1 MQVLSLLTLLYTSAS
16 TDTCGATVELGR
28 KDELL
33 TKAQEA
39 ARRTKAELEI
49 AEHDQRQAKPRIW
62 PQFTCFASSKVQ
74 ILTLE
79 AEIQAVHEAVSLKQ
93 QLAAA
98 RSDEKDAVESMRSDQ
113 TRVIRELESRK
124 NELELLVQ
132 QLQASAK
139 LLAREKAELEEALA
153 RANRDRMRALQEVEE
168 LTVVLA
174 EEKGKRCA
182 AQSQVAGFLVL

>member
-1 MQVLSLLTLLYTSAS
+1 M
-16 TDTCGATVELGR
+16 
-28 KDELL
+28 
-33 TKAQEA
+33 
-39 ARRTKAELEI
+39 
-49 AEHDQRQAKPRIW
+49 
-62 PQFTCFASSKVQ
+62 
-74 ILTLE
+74 
-79 AEIQAVHEAVSLKQ
+79 LKQ

-139 LLAREKAELEEALA
+139 LLAREKAELEEALV
-153 RANRDRMRALQEVEE
+153 RANRDRMRALQQVEG

-182 AQSQVAGFLVL
+182 AQSQMAGLLVLWYFSTLVL